1 MKKTALSTFDRLMTA
16 ATFAEEGE
24 FATAREILRE
34 TDRKDTRL
42 TDRPEMRQKPSLR
55 KSH

>member
-1 MKKTALSTFDRLMTA
+1 MKKAALSTFDRLMVA

-34 TDRKDTRL
+34 TDRKDARL
-42 TDRPEMRQKPSLR
+42 TDRPEMRKKPSLR
-55 KSH
+55 KTH